1 MAKPKTYD
9 YSTLFARANAKAD
22 ALESSP
28 SQEDQ
33 DLYIAAK
40 MALMQIE
47 QNHNEDK
54 TKSIEKLAQ
63 SYYDNALSILMTQQD
78 KKLKDA
84 ETFCILQKQSPK
96 ETAEV
101 MSNVKNQLLAE
112 TRKFKSTQRYILN
125 ILGLS
130 LDKDQSVIIA

>member
-1 MAKPKTYD
+1 MAKPKIYD
-9 YSTLFARANAKAD
+9 YSTLFARANAKTD

-63 SYYDNALSILMTQQD
+63 SYYDNALNILMTQQD

-101 MSNVKNQLLAE
+101 MANVKNQLLAE
-112 TRKFKSTQRYILN
+112 TQKFKSTQRYILN
-125 ILGLS
+125 TLGLS